1 MPPNEDVIR
10 SAFIYKVGKV
20 SPVGA
25 SQILADPAFANAR
38 QPLAQRFQPESSKR
52 TFVAVV
58 NHFKSK
64 GSGEDD
70 GTDQGKSN
78 PSRVAQAKALTGWV
92 NKTFADDPV
101 FMLGDFNA
109 YAMEDPIRAR
119 KAAGF
124 SEVVEE
130 YDPDAASCEFSGRVG
145 SLDHIFANAKAH

>member
-1 MPPNEDVIR
+1 M
-10 SAFIYKVGKV
+10 
-20 SPVGA
+20 GA

-92 NKTFADDPV
+92 KRPSLMTRFLCLV
-101 FMLGDFNA
+101 ISML
-109 YAMEDPIRAR
+109 MPWRIRSA
-119 KAAGF
+119 
-124 SEVVEE
+124 
-130 YDPDAASCEFSGRVG
+130 
-145 SLDHIFANAKAH
+145 L